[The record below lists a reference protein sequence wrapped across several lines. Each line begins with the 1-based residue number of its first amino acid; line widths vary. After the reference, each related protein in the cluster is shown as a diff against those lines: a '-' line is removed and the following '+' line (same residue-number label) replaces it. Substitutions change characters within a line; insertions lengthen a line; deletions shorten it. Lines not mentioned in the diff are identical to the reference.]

1 MVRKGYEEKKI
12 ETRVGDGEKGGQ
24 IEENGRGKVRFR
36 RGKGG
41 EGRGKELRRKGEV
54 EGWVKKGYIRWRKV
68 VEEGAWKGMVKDG
81 NGMKEKEVNELL
93 KLLEI

>member
-1 MVRKGYEEKKI
+1 M
-12 ETRVGDGEKGGQ
+12 
-24 IEENGRGKVRFR
+24 
-36 RGKGG
+36 
-41 EGRGKELRRKGEV
+41 RRKGEV